1 MKHIVFAALAAALVS
16 AAPAATALFP
26 GRVTAPAKVVMV
38 DAVSTNA
45 TATVQLRRVTEFR
58 IPSVSWTTAV
68 TTNGWTEAVGSD
80 PAPVLATN
88 RVKTVSWTV
97 RAVTNS
103 VLTASCSGGVL
114 STNVGFAVFP
124 GDEVLQRGT
133 AESVRMLA
141 E

>member
-1 MKHIVFAALAAALVS
+1 MFAAIAAALVS
-16 AAPAATALFP
+16 AASAATALFP

-45 TATVQLRRVTEFR
+45 SATVQLKRVTEFR
-58 IPSVSWTTAV
+58 IPAVSWSASV
-68 TTNGWTEAVGSD
+68 YTNGWTEAAGSD
-80 PAPVLATN
+80 PVPVLATN
-88 RVKTVSWTV
+88 LVKSVSWTV
-97 RAVTNS
+97 KAVTNS

-114 STNVGFAVFP
+114 STNVSFAVFP
-124 GDEVLQRGT
+124 GDEVLQKGT

>member
-1 MKHIVFAALAAALVS
+1 MKRLVVSALAALAVS
-16 AAPAATALFP
+16 AVSAATALFP

-45 TATVQLRRVTEFR
+45 SATVQLKRVTTFR
-58 IPSVSWTTAV
+58 IPTV
-68 TTNGWTEAVGSD
+68 THQTVVYTNGWLEAVGSD
-80 PAPVLATN
+80 PVPVLATN
-88 RVKTVSWTV
+88 LVRNVAWTV
-97 RAVTNS
+97 RPVTNS

-114 STNVGFAVFP
+114 STNVSFAVFA
-124 GDEVLQRGT
+124 GDDVLQLGT